1 MNKYKN
7 KPSGKYRSKLE
18 LMAASLLTENNITYY
33 YEPKTV
39 VLLNKFNFNSLERVG
54 KAFKEVNS
62 IRAITYTP
70 DFVGIFWVMET
81 KGKKTPDFLLKW
93 KLFKT
98 YLIEK
103 GIQPHLFL
111 PTNKKEILLCIDNI
125 LDVENSKEIIK
136 LKKLNLKK
144 VL

>member
-18 LMAASLLTENNITYY
+18 LMAASLLADNGIIYY

-39 VLLNKFNFNSLERVG
+39 TLLDKFSYNSTERVG
-54 KAFKEVNS
+54 KLFKEVNK

-70 DFVGIFWVMET
+70 DFVGLFWIMET

-98 YLIEK
+98 YLIGK
-103 GIQPHLFL
+103 NLYPHLFL
-111 PTNKKEILLCIDNI
+111 PTNKREILVCVENI
-125 LDVENSKEIIK
+125 LDVENSKEVLN
-136 LKKLNLKK
+136 LKKLNLKEI
-144 VL
+144 L